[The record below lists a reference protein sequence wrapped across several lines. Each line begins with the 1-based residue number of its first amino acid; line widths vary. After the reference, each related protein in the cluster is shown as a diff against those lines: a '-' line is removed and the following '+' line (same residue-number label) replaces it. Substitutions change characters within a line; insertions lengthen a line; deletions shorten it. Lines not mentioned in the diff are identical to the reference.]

1 MTKFKYLF
9 LLLTSLIF
17 YVSYLQLKSYRLQAY
32 LLRDLNT
39 ESFDEQTFEMIKDEK
54 FNFPSVG
61 VTVLPLKSMKAEYF
75 FRDHQYEKSLEYLY
89 ESLDDNPY
97 IGFTEHYLSLNYDRL
112 NTKDSFYTN
121 AKKAFYKVPNN
132 PAHFGYYAKALN
144 QRNQTDSIIIEF
156 QKVKDTKIQRI
167 WTYFLGS
174 LNSKKK
180 FDSILKSYANEAKQ
194 KFPSPQKDLAAMIDV
209 AIYSKEDIEKSES
222 LFSKANKLVKTGDLE
237 NSFLLYKKAIEL
249 YPTSHKYYQ
258 NLGIAYSKNNQF
270 NLGIEQFEYV
280 IENLNPKNGKNEFYL
295 ALAYFNLG
303 QNDLGCLY
311 LKKSFD
317 YGYKQ
322 PSLQF
327 YNQKC
332 R

>member
-1 MTKFKYLF
+1 MTRFKYLF
-9 LLLTSLIF
+9 LILSVLIL
-17 YVSYLQLKSYRLQAY
+17 YVSYLQFNSYKLQAY

-39 ESFDEQTFEMIKDEK
+39 TSFDEQTFNLIKEEK

-89 ESLDDNPY
+89 ESLDYNPY

-112 NTKDSFYTN
+112 NIKDSFYTN

-156 QKVKDTKIQRI
+156 QKVKKTGLQRI

-174 LNSKKK
+174 LVNKNNY
-180 FDSILKSYANEAKQ
+180 DSVLKLYAIEAKQ
-194 KFPSPQKDLAAMIDV
+194 KFSSPTEDLAAMIDL
-209 AIYSKEDIEKSES
+209 ALYGKEDIEKSDS
-222 LFSKANKLVKTGDLE
+222 LFSKANKLAETGDFE

-270 NLGIEQFEYV
+270 NLGIEQFKYV
-280 IENLNPKNGKNEFYL
+280 IENLNPKNGENEFYL

-303 QNDLGCLY
+303 EDDLGCPY
-311 LKKSFD
+311 LKESFD
-317 YGYKQ
+317 YGYK
-322 PSLQF
+322 PSLQL
-327 YNQKC
+327 YKQKC
-332 R
+332 QG